1 LCKFSIFPKFTLG
14 EAAYE
19 VVVPHAL
26 ACFQKK
32 FQYFVKNI
40 ERMDELFEAV
50 EKLFVDYDDNM
61 TINIFYRLLNL
72 ELEL

>member
-1 LCKFSIFPKFTLG
+1 
-14 EAAYE
+14 
-19 VVVPHAL
+19 VPHAL

-50 EKLFVDYDDNM
+50 KKLFVDYDDFM
-61 TINIFYRLLNL
+61 TINILYRLSSL